1 MFIYKQGTTVRARGW
16 DEEKVELLVGEG
28 TSEEL
33 GLARMEMVPDILAE
47 GGSDIGAGDDAE
59 G

>member
-1 MFIYKQGTTVRARGW
+1 MLELVAEAARARGW

-28 TSEEL
+28 ISKEL
-33 GLARMEMVPDILAE
+33 GLARMEIIPDILAE
-47 GGSDIGAGDDAE
+47 DGSDIGAGDDAE